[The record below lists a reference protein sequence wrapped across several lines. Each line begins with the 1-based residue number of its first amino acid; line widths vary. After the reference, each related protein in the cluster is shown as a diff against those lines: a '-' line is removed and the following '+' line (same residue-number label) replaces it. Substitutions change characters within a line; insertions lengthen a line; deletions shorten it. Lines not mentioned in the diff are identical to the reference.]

1 MLRLASALL
10 LGMFSLASFAA
21 DDAWLSLQKTAYA
34 ARELNYQG
42 VFVYQNGK
50 QARSV
55 QITHMNNNGQEMT
68 RNLIL
73 EPNLKAGASGQPR
86 EVYSQGSD
94 IVIVQP
100 KNASKNAVNN
110 SGANSNTSSNTSA
123 TTMVIE
129 KRRGQNLFPAM
140 LPTDL
145 QALKANYTTRTLAT
159 EMIAGRGA
167 QVIELIPNDAFRYS
181 YKVWADV
188 EFGLLLKMTL
198 LNSKKQTL
206 EQIEFSELSMLNSRD
221 VNWFQPKIDVKKQYV
236 SEYSAET
243 NHVDNNWIVTE
254 LPTGYVQ
261 VDHVTLNLPGKTVP
275 VDQMIYSD
283 GLASVSLFIEPI
295 TKGVHPKM
303 GHMLIGS
310 TNICANVM
318 DGYQVTVVGEVPE
331 ETVMQIAKSVTFKKQ
346 TALNK

>member
-10 LGMFSLASFAA
+10 ISAFSLNAFAA
-21 DDAWLSLQKTAYA
+21 DDAWLALQKTAYA

-50 QARSV
+50 QTRSV

-68 RNLIL
+68 RNLVL
-73 EPNLKAGASGQPR
+73 NTNLRAGQPR

-94 IVIVQP
+94 IVIVHP
-100 KNASKNAVNN
+100 KNETKNTTN
-110 SGANSNTSSNTSA
+110 NTSNNTS
-123 TTMVIE
+123 TMVIE

-145 QALKANYTTRTLAT
+145 QALKASYSIRALAT

-167 QVIELIPNDAFRYS
+167 QVFELTSNDAYRYN
-181 YKVWADV
+181 YKIWADA

-198 LNSKKQTL
+198 LDSKKQTL
-206 EQIEFSELSMLNSRD
+206 EQIEFTELSMLNSRD

-236 SEYSAET
+236 TEDSNT
-243 NHVDNNWIVTE
+243 INHVDTDWIVAE
-254 LPTGYVQ
+254 LPTGYVK
-261 VDHVTLNLPGKTVP
+261 VDHMTLNLPGKVAP
-275 VDQMIYSD
+275 VDQMIFSD
-283 GLASVSLFIEPI
+283 GIASVSLFIEPVA
-295 TKGVHPKM
+295 KGTRPKM

-310 TNICANVM
+310 TNICANVI
-318 DGYQVTVVGEVPE
+318 DGYQITVVGEVPE
-331 ETVMQIAKSVTFKKQ
+331 ATVMQIAKAVTFKKQ
-346 TALNK
+346 TALK

>member
-10 LGMFSLASFAA
+10 ISAFSLNAFAA
-21 DDAWLSLQKTAYA
+21 DDAWLALQKTAYA

-50 QARSV
+50 QTRSV

-68 RNLIL
+68 RNLVL
-73 EPNLKAGASGQPR
+73 NTNLRAGQPR

-94 IVIVQP
+94 IVIVHP
-100 KNASKNAVNN
+100 KNETKNTTN
-110 SGANSNTSSNTSA
+110 NTSNNTS
-123 TTMVIE
+123 TMVIE

-145 QALKANYTTRTLAT
+145 QALKTSYSIRALAT

-167 QVIELIPNDAFRYS
+167 QVFELTSNDAYRYN
-181 YKVWADV
+181 YKIWADA

-198 LNSKKQTL
+198 LDSKKQTL
-206 EQIEFSELSMLNSRD
+206 EQIEFTELSMLNSRD

-236 SEYSAET
+236 TEDSNT
-243 NHVDNNWIVTE
+243 INHVDTDWIVAE
-254 LPTGYVQ
+254 LPTGYVK
-261 VDHVTLNLPGKTVP
+261 VDHMTLNLPGKATP
-275 VDQMIYSD
+275 VDQMIFSD
-283 GLASVSLFIEPI
+283 GIASVSLFIEPVA
-295 TKGVHPKM
+295 KGTRPKM

-310 TNICANVM
+310 TNICANVI
-318 DGYQVTVVGEVPE
+318 DGYQITVVGEVPE
-331 ETVMQIAKSVTFKKQ
+331 ATVMQIAKAVTFKKQ
-346 TALNK
+346 TALK